1 MSLYITTETTS
12 DLPKEMES
20 YVDTKVLPMVFI
32 IDGTEY
38 TAMDAKEFYDLIRA
52 GKLPT
57 TSMVNEYAAK
67 EFLEEIVKQGHDVLH
82 IAFSSGLSGTCKS
95 FMDAASQL
103 QSEYPQR
110 KIAVVDSLAA
120 SGGEGLLF
128 YYAVK
133 KRDSG
138 ASFEELV
145 DYITTLRNNVCHYFT
160 ANDLFHLLRGGRVS
174 KTQAIAGSMLQLKPV
189 MHVTPEGKLAVVG
202 KVMGRKK
209 SLLAL
214 VDKMAEKQDTFE
226 NEAILI
232 SHGDCFSEAEFLAEK
247 VKERFPV
254 KTVYF
259 SDIGPIIGA
268 HLGAG
273 GMTLFFLGKNKEEV
287 DL

>member
-20 YVDTKVLPMVFI
+20 YADTKVLPMVFI

-138 ASFEELV
+138 VSFEELV
-145 DYITTLRNNVCHYFT
+145 DYVTTLRNNVCHYFT

-254 KTVYF
+254 KNVYF